1 MCGRVLVKSQ
11 TVLKLI
17 HHLQMSIPKND
28 NHREGRLCR
37 FGGED
42 SRRPDDECTSRSL
55 AEFELCSE
63 SLEEEEE
70 VESEPESD
78 SEYSLTKEMGAPYS
92 LNLWEPSRSFLLI
105 SLRSFMLQVTSQVT
119 TRPFS

>member
-1 MCGRVLVKSQ
+1 MWGRVLVKSQ
-11 TVLKLI
+11 TVKKLI

-42 SRRPDDECTSRSL
+42 SRRPDDDCTSRSL
-55 AEFELCSE
+55 AEFEL
-63 SLEEEEE
+63 EELDEED

-78 SEYSLTKEMGAPYS
+78 SEYSPTMEIGAPYN
-92 LNLWEPSRSFLLI
+92 LNRWEPSRSFL
-105 SLRSFMLQVTSQVT
+105 
-119 TRPFS
+119 